1 MASLIF
7 CLHHSE
13 YSFNPC
19 TTITERRVLCERMG
33 GLSAQKVKYCWKV
46 NGHKITETLVTRKVQ
61 GDGSC
66 LFHALAYL
74 TSGDEEDHLMV
85 RAVITESIAKAGSG
99 SVIQQFIG
107 REPVWKHILRTNMPR
122 PSVWGTEVEIF
133 TAAQILQMDIY
144 TYTFGQGTSP
154 DQDKLSWGRF
164 PYVSP
169 AMAEKQ
175 KPAQKAAV
183 EEWKK
188 PVDQR
193 KPYKFTKDLPT
204 PRTLY
209 LDNSTRCHYAPVVG
223 FR

>member
-1 MASLIF
+1 MSIVIV
-7 CLHHSE
+7 CTESTE

-46 NGHKITETLVTRKVQ
+46 NGHKITRTLVTRKVQ
-61 GDGSC
+61 GDGNC
-66 LFHALAYL
+66 LFRALAYL
-74 TSGDEEDHLMV
+74 ISGDEENHLMV
-85 RAVITESIAKAGSG
+85 RAVITEAIAKAGPG

-107 REPVWKHILRTNMPR
+107 REPVWKYVLGTNMPR

-133 TAAQILQMDIY
+133 TAAHILQMDIY
-144 TYTFGQGTSP
+144 TYTFGQSTSP

-169 AMAEKQ
+169 AMVEKQ
-175 KPAQKAAV
+175 KAAQKAAA

-193 KPYKFTKDLPT
+193 KPYKFTKDQST
-204 PRTLY
+204 PRALY
-209 LDNSTRCHYAPVVG
+209 LDSSTRCHYAPVLG